1 MPLAPPNTTAVRTLQ
16 PTPISTITP
25 GSSLSGSAFSNETNP
40 ATPYQAFYDS
50 IRSVYALTA
59 SPVSSVFEQYYH
71 PTDATFEDP
80 LVKVTNTA
88 DVIGQF
94 RALKALFSEAA
105 VETHSV
111 TVSEHHMLID
121 WTINYVVR
129 GTFGLLSFKMPTIT
143 SLTLTEDGSR
153 VLTHVDHWSVHELV
167 SNVPIVS
174 FIYNMWKPLMGKT
187 SSILTNVLHNY
198 LVAGGEEKGTARGR
212 VEGGPERERV
222 AALVGSD

>member
-1 MPLAPPNTTAVRTLQ
+1 MPLAPPNPTTVHTPQ
-16 PTPISTITP
+16 PTPVSTITP
-25 GSSLSGSAFSNETNP
+25 SSIGSAFSSETNP

-59 SPVSSVFEQYYH
+59 SPVSAVFEQYYH

-111 TVSEHHMLID
+111 TVSEHHMVID
-121 WTINYVVR
+121 WTVTYVVR

-153 VLTHVDHWSVHELV
+153 VLTHVDHWSVHELL

-174 FIYNMWKPLMGKT
+174 FIYNAWKPLMGKT
-187 SSILTNVLHNY
+187 SSVLTNVLHHY
-198 LVAGGEEKGTARGR
+198 LVAGGEEKGTTTGR
-212 VEGGPERERV
+212 VEGGPERER
-222 AALVGSD
+222 AAGLVGSD